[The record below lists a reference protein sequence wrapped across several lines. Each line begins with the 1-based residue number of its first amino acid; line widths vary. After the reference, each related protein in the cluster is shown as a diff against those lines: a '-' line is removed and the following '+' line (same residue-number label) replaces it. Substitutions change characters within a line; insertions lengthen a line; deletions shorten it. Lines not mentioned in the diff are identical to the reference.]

1 MVKPF
6 PADDPV
12 MISLKLR
19 LVTTRDYI
27 ARWKLALLYAFPIA
41 NSLWLGL
48 LRGPQKKSQD
58 QKPDHHGTI
67 SGRKAKNNPTNP
79 LTIGIEGPQRAKK
92 QSASAEA
99 MGKIVLGAIFRFFLA
114 YLKKKQYLC
123 SRKGFLKMKLKE
135 IKQAIGSLAE
145 VSGDDELDICH
156 LLTDSRQLGAEPGHT
171 LFFAIR
177 TAQNDGAKY
186 IPELREKGV
195 QAFVTGD
202 SIAALQALAAH
213 VREQFHGTVIG
224 ITGSNGKTVVKEWLY
239 QLLKDDYTVI
249 RSPKSYNSQIGVP
262 LSVWGLEPHL
272 TSPQGEEHPLLRRGT
287 GRGLLAIFEAG
298 ISQPG
303 EMERLEPMIRPT
315 IGVITYIG
323 HEHDENFSSLEQK
336 REEKMKLFVHS
347 EQIIED
353 PTHQNVRTCAAV
365 MRALGYD
372 EEVIAE
378 RILHQTHETVLKV
391 NLSAL
396 VDNVR
401 YFRSLLKPETKLTCM
416 VKAFAYGAGS
426 VEVSRALQKA
436 NDSFVH
442 RTSSNGTL
450 VDYLAVAVAD
460 EGVEL
465 RKAGITLPIIIMD
478 PEVAAMDL
486 ILENNLEP
494 NVYSH
499 QSLKTVIAAAEAKG
513 LENVP
518 IHIKIDSGMHRL
530 GFYKEDIPWLIGK
543 LQQTKAVRVASVFS
557 HLAGSD
563 EAQFDD
569 FTLQQIRYFDDCAE
583 ELKNGLSDVA
593 GLSAERSILKH
604 ILNSAGIER
613 FTDYQFDM
621 CRLGIGL
628 YGFSFAGAR
637 LRNVCSL
644 ETTILSVKTVQAG
657 ETIGYGRHT
666 KLDEDRVIA
675 VIPIGYA
682 DGFDRRFSNY
692 GGEVYIRGKRCP
704 VVGNVCMDQ
713 AMIDVTGTDARP
725 GDPVEIFG
733 EHVTLQELADKL
745 GTITYEI
752 LTSVS
757 RRVQRLYFY
766 E

>member
-1 MVKPF
+1 MKCSEIRKIIG
-6 PADDPV
+6 D
-12 MISLKLR
+12 R
-19 LVTTRDYI
+19 LTVVGNED
-27 ARWKLALLYAFPIA
+27 
-41 NSLWLGL
+41 
-48 LRGPQKKSQD
+48 
-58 QKPDHHGTI
+58 
-67 SGRKAKNNPTNP
+67 
-79 LTIGIEGPQRAKK
+79 
-92 QSASAEA
+92 
-99 MGKIVLGAIFRFFLA
+99 
-114 YLKKKQYLC
+114 
-123 SRKGFLKMKLKE
+123 
-135 IKQAIGSLAE
+135 
-145 VSGDDELDICH
+145 LDIRF
-156 LLTDSRQLGAEPGHT
+156 LLTDSRQLRNEPEST
-171 LFFAIR
+171 LFFAIK
-177 TAQNDGAKY
+177 TAKNDGAKY
-186 IPELREKGV
+186 IPELQAKGV
-195 QAFVTGD
+195 RAFVTGD
-202 SIAALQALAAH
+202 ALAALQDLAAY
-213 VREQFHGTVIG
+213 VRSQFNGTVIG

-262 LSVWGLEPHL
+262 LSVWQL
-272 TSPQGEEHPLLRRGT
+272 TTVANQPSA
-287 GRGLLAIFEAG
+287 LAIFEAG

-303 EMERLEPMIRPT
+303 EMEKLERIIRPT

-323 HEHDENFSSLEQK
+323 HEHDENFESLEQK
-336 REEKMKLFVHS
+336 RAEKMKLFVHS
-347 EQIIED
+347 KQVIED
-353 PTHQNVRTCAAV
+353 PSHQNVRTCAAV

-372 EEVIAE
+372 EETIAS
-378 RILHQTHETVLKV
+378 RILQQTHETVLEV

-401 YFRSLLKPETKLTCM
+401 YFKNLLKPDTKLTCM

-426 VEVSRALQKA
+426 VEVSKALQ
-436 NDSFVH
+436 DS
-442 RTSSNGTL
+442 GL

-465 RKAGITLPIIIMD
+465 RRAGITLPIIIMD

-499 QSLKTVIAAAEAKG
+499 QSLKTVMAAAEAKG

-518 IHIKIDSGMHRL
+518 IHIKIDSGMHRF
-530 GFYKEDIPWLIGK
+530 GFYEEDIPWLVNK
-543 LQQTKAVRVASVFS
+543 LRGQKVVRVQSVFS

-563 EAQFDD
+563 EPQFDA
-569 FTLQQIRYFDDCAE
+569 FTLDQIRYFDSCAE
-583 ELKNGLSDVA
+583 ELKKGLSYP
-593 GLSAERSILKH
+593 IMKH
-604 ILNSAGIER
+604 ICNSAGIER
-613 FTDYQFDM
+613 FADYQFDM

-628 YGFSFAGAR
+628 YGFSFVGAK
-637 LRNVCSL
+637 LRNVCTL
-644 ETTILSVKTVQAG
+644 RTTILSVKTVKAG

-666 KLDEDRVIA
+666 KLNEDRVIA

-692 GGEVYIRGKRCP
+692 GGEVWVRGKRCP

-725 GDPVEIFG
+725 GDIAEVFG
-733 EHVTLQELADKL
+733 DKMPLQELADKL

>member
-1 MVKPF
+1 
-6 PADDPV
+6 
-12 MISLKLR
+12 MI
-19 LVTTRDYI
+19 
-27 ARWKLALLYAFPIA
+27 
-41 NSLWLGL
+41 
-48 LRGPQKKSQD
+48 
-58 QKPDHHGTI
+58 
-67 SGRKAKNNPTNP
+67 
-79 LTIGIEGPQRAKK
+79 
-92 QSASAEA
+92 
-99 MGKIVLGAIFRFFLA
+99 IFLHFLA
-114 YLKKKQYLC
+114 YVVKKQYLC
-123 SRKGFLKMKLKE
+123 SRKGFLNMLLSE
-135 IKQAIGSLAE
+135 IKQVIGSIAT
-145 VSGDDELDICH
+145 VTGDDNLEIKH
-156 LLTDSRQLGAEPGHT
+156 LLTDSRQLGAEPEKT
-171 LFFAIR
+171 LFFALK
-177 TAQNDGAKY
+177 TAKNDGANF
-186 IPELREKGV
+186 IPELQAKGV

-202 SIAALQALAAH
+202 ALSALQTLAAY
-213 VREQFHGTVIG
+213 VRSQFTGTVIG

-262 LSVWGLEPHL
+262 LSVWQLSQKPIAN
-272 TSPQGEEHPLLRRGT
+272 SQKPI
-287 GRGLLAIFEAG
+287 AIFEAG
-298 ISQPG
+298 ISMPG
-303 EMERLEPMIRPT
+303 EMEKLERIIRPT

-323 HEHDENFSSLEQK
+323 QEHDENFASLEQK

-347 EQIIED
+347 TTVIED

-372 EEVIAE
+372 EETIAS
-378 RILHQTHETVLKV
+378 RILQQTHETVLKV

-401 YFRSLLKPETKLTCM
+401 YFRSKLKPTTKLTCM

-426 VEVSRALQKA
+426 VEVSKALQA
-436 NDSFVH
+436 S
-442 RTSSNGTL
+442 GL

-465 RKAGITLPIIIMD
+465 RRAGITLPIIIMD
-478 PEVAAMDL
+478 PEVASMDL

-499 QSLKTVIAAAEAKG
+499 QSLKTVIAAAETKG

-530 GFYKEDIPWLIGK
+530 GFYKEDMPWLIDR
-543 LQQTKAVRVASVFS
+543 LTHQKAVRVASVFS

-569 FTLQQIRYFDDCAE
+569 FTLSQIKYFDRCAE
-583 ELKNGLSDVA
+583 ELKSGLDYP
-593 GLSAERSILKH
+593 IIKH
-604 ILNSAGIER
+604 ICNSAGIER
-613 FTDYQFDM
+613 FSDFQFDM

-628 YGFSFAGAR
+628 YGFSFAGAK
-637 LRNVCSL
+637 LRNVCTL
-644 ETTILSVKTVQAG
+644 ETTILSVKTVKAG

-666 KLDEDRVIA
+666 TLNEDRVIA

-692 GGEVYIRGKRCP
+692 GGEVWVRGKRCP

-713 AMIDVTGTDARP
+713 AMIDVTGADARP
-725 GDPVEIFG
+725 GDIAEVFG
-733 EHVTLQELADKL
+733 EHMPLTELADKL

-757 RRVQRLYFY
+757 RRVQRIYFY

>member
-1 MVKPF
+1 
-6 PADDPV
+6 
-12 MISLKLR
+12 
-19 LVTTRDYI
+19 
-27 ARWKLALLYAFPIA
+27 
-41 NSLWLGL
+41 
-48 LRGPQKKSQD
+48 
-58 QKPDHHGTI
+58 
-67 SGRKAKNNPTNP
+67 
-79 LTIGIEGPQRAKK
+79 
-92 QSASAEA
+92 
-99 MGKIVLGAIFRFFLA
+99 
-114 YLKKKQYLC
+114 
-123 SRKGFLKMKLKE
+123 MKLSE
-135 IKQAIGSLAE
+135 IKQVIGSIAT
-145 VSGDDELDICH
+145 VTGDDELEIQY
-156 LLTDSRQLGAEPGHT
+156 LLTDSRQLGAEPEKT
-171 LFFAIR
+171 LFFAIK
-177 TAQNDGAKY
+177 TAKNDGANY
-186 IPELREKGV
+186 IPELEAKGV
-195 QAFVTGD
+195 KAFVTGN
-202 SIAALQALAAH
+202 ALEALQSLAAY
-213 VREQFHGTVIG
+213 VRSQFKGTVIG

-262 LSVWGLEPHL
+262 LSVWQLSTINCQLSIKQPI
-272 TSPQGEEHPLLRRGT
+272 
-287 GRGLLAIFEAG
+287 AIFEAG
-298 ISQPG
+298 ISEPG
-303 EMERLEPMIRPT
+303 EMEKLERIIRPT

-323 HEHDENFSSLEQK
+323 HEHDENFASLEQK
-336 REEKMKLFVHS
+336 RAEKMKLFVHS
-347 EQIIED
+347 EQVIED

-372 EEVIAE
+372 EETIAA
-378 RILHQTHETVLKV
+378 RILQQTHETVLKV

-401 YFRSLLKPETKLTCM
+401 YFRSKLKPTTKLTCM

-426 VEVSRALQKA
+426 VEVSKALQA
-436 NDSFVH
+436 S
-442 RTSSNGTL
+442 GL

-465 RKAGITLPIIIMD
+465 RRAGITLPIIIMD

-499 QSLKTVIAAAEAKG
+499 QSLKTIIAAAQAKG
-513 LENVP
+513 LEYVP

-530 GFYKEDIPWLIGK
+530 GFYKEDMPWLIDR
-543 LQQTKAVRVASVFS
+543 LTHQKAVRVASVFS

-563 EAQFDD
+563 EAQFDA
-569 FTLQQIRYFDDCAE
+569 FTLEQIKYFDSCAE
-583 ELKNGLSDVA
+583 ELKA
-593 GLSAERSILKH
+593 GLDYPIIKH
-604 ILNSAGIER
+604 ICNSAGIER
-613 FTDYQFDM
+613 FSDFQFDM

-637 LRNVCSL
+637 LRNVCTL
-644 ETTILSVKTVQAG
+644 ETTILSVKTVKAG

-666 KLDEDRVIA
+666 TLNEDRTIA

-692 GGEVYIRGKRCP
+692 GGEVWVRGKRCP

-713 AMIDVTGTDARP
+713 AMVDVTGADARP
-725 GDPVEIFG
+725 GDIVEVFG
-733 EHVTLQELADKL
+733 EHMPLQELADKL

-757 RRVQRLYFY
+757 RRVQRIYFY

>member
-1 MVKPF
+1 MCKICSTF
-6 PADDPV
+6 A
-12 MISLKLR
+12 
-19 LVTTRDYI
+19 
-27 ARWKLALLYAFPIA
+27 A
-41 NSLWLGL
+41 
-48 LRGPQKKSQD
+48 
-58 QKPDHHGTI
+58 
-67 SGRKAKNNPTNP
+67 AK
-79 LTIGIEGPQRAKK
+79 
-92 QSASAEA
+92 
-99 MGKIVLGAIFRFFLA
+99 VLED
-114 YLKKKQYLC
+114 
-123 SRKGFLKMKLKE
+123 MKLSL
-135 IKQAIGSLAE
+135 IKQVIGSIATVE
-145 VSGDDELDICH
+145 GDDAIEIRH
-156 LLTDSRQLGAEPGHT
+156 LLTDSRQLTVTGDGLPVMGETAHT
-171 LFFAIR
+171 LFFAIK
-177 TAQNDGAKY
+177 TDKNDGARY
-186 IPELREKGV
+186 IPELKAKGV

-202 SIAALQALAAH
+202 ALAALQALAAY
-213 VREQFHGTVIG
+213 VRSQFSGIVIG

-239 QLLKDDYTVI
+239 QLLKEDYEIV

-262 LSVWGLEPHL
+262 LSVWQLTGYGL
-272 TSPQGEEHPLLRRGT
+272 QVT
-287 GRGLLAIFEAG
+287 GNGKPALAIFEAG

-303 EMERLEPMIRPT
+303 EMERLERIIRPT

-323 HEHDENFSSLEQK
+323 HEHDENFESLEQK
-336 REEKMKLFVHS
+336 RAEKMKLFVHS
-347 EQIIED
+347 QTVIED

-372 EEVIAE
+372 EETISS

-396 VDNVR
+396 VENVR
-401 YFRSLLKPETKLTCM
+401 YFRSLLKPTTKLTCM

-426 VEVSRALQKA
+426 VEVSKALQA
-436 NDSFVH
+436 SE
-442 RTSSNGTL
+442 L

-465 RKAGITLPIIIMD
+465 RRAGITLPIIIMD

-499 QSLKTVIAAAEAKG
+499 QSLKTVIAAVESKG
-513 LENVP
+513 LEHYP

-530 GFYKEDIPWLIGK
+530 GFYKEDIPWLIDR
-543 LQQTKAVRVASVFS
+543 LTHQKAVSVRSVFS

-563 EAQFDD
+563 EEQFDD
-569 FTLQQIRYFDDCAE
+569 FTLSQIKYFDSCAE
-583 ELKNGLSDVA
+583 ELKKGLKDE
-593 GLSAERSILKH
+593 GIIKH
-604 ILNSAGIER
+604 ICNSAGIER
-613 FTDYQFDM
+613 FTQFQFDM

-628 YGFSFAGAR
+628 YGFSFNGAQ

-644 ETTILSVKTVQAG
+644 ETTILSVKTVKAG

-666 KLDEDRVIA
+666 RLTEDRVIA

-692 GGEVYIRGKRCP
+692 GGEVYVRGKRCP

-713 AMIDVTGTDARP
+713 AMVDVTGTDARP
-725 GDPVEIFG
+725 GDVAEVFG
-733 EHVTLQELADKL
+733 EHMPLQELADKL

-757 RRVQRLYFY
+757 RRVQRIYFY

>member
-1 MVKPF
+1 M
-6 PADDPV
+6 
-12 MISLKLR
+12 
-19 LVTTRDYI
+19 
-27 ARWKLALLYAFPIA
+27 
-41 NSLWLGL
+41 
-48 LRGPQKKSQD
+48 
-58 QKPDHHGTI
+58 
-67 SGRKAKNNPTNP
+67 
-79 LTIGIEGPQRAKK
+79 
-92 QSASAEA
+92 
-99 MGKIVLGAIFRFFLA
+99 
-114 YLKKKQYLC
+114 
-123 SRKGFLKMKLKE
+123 
-135 IKQAIGSLAE
+135 
-145 VSGDDELDICH
+145 
-156 LLTDSRQLGAEPGHT
+156 
-171 LFFAIR
+171 
-177 TAQNDGAKY
+177 
-186 IPELREKGV
+186 
-195 QAFVTGD
+195 
-202 SIAALQALAAH
+202 
-213 VREQFHGTVIG
+213 
-224 ITGSNGKTVVKEWLY
+224 
-239 QLLKDDYTVI
+239 
-249 RSPKSYNSQIGVP
+249 
-262 LSVWGLEPHL
+262 
-272 TSPQGEEHPLLRRGT
+272 
-287 GRGLLAIFEAG
+287 AIFEAG

-303 EMERLEPMIRPT
+303 EMEKLEPMIRPT

-347 EQIIED
+347 EQVIED

-378 RILHQTHETVLKV
+378 RILRQTHETVLKV

-426 VEVSRALQKA
+426 VEVSRALQK
-436 NDSFVH
+436 S
-442 RTSSNGTL
+442 GL

-530 GFYKEDIPWLIGK
+530 GFYKEDIPWLIDK
-543 LQQTKAVRVASVFS
+543 LRRTKAVRVASVFS

-569 FTLQQIRYFDDCAE
+569 FTLQQIRYFDECAE
-583 ELKNGLSDVA
+583 ELKEGVMSDECR
-593 GLSAERSILKH
+593 SAEVQESGVRILKH

-613 FTDYQFDM
+613 FTEYQFDM

-628 YGFSFAGAR
+628 YGFSFAGAH

-644 ETTILSVKTVQAG
+644 ETTILSVKTVKAG

>member
-1 MVKPF
+1 
-6 PADDPV
+6 
-12 MISLKLR
+12 
-19 LVTTRDYI
+19 
-27 ARWKLALLYAFPIA
+27 
-41 NSLWLGL
+41 
-48 LRGPQKKSQD
+48 
-58 QKPDHHGTI
+58 
-67 SGRKAKNNPTNP
+67 
-79 LTIGIEGPQRAKK
+79 
-92 QSASAEA
+92 
-99 MGKIVLGAIFRFFLA
+99 
-114 YLKKKQYLC
+114 
-123 SRKGFLKMKLKE
+123 MKVSE
-135 IKQAIGSLAE
+135 IKSVIGDRLSVIGSE
-145 VSGDDELDICH
+145 DWEIRH
-156 LLTDSRQLGAEPGHT
+156 LLIDSRQLKADEAEHT
-171 LFFAIR
+171 MFFAIK
-177 TAQNDGAKY
+177 TDKNDGAKY
-186 IPELREKGV
+186 IPELEAKGV
-195 QAFVTGD
+195 KAFVTGD
-202 SIAALQALAAH
+202 AVQALQDLAAY
-213 VREQFHGTVIG
+213 VRSTFDGTVIG
-224 ITGSNGKTVVKEWLY
+224 ITGSNGKTVVKEWLSE
-239 QLLKDDYTVI
+239 LLKAEYTVI

-262 LSVWGLEPHL
+262 LSVWQLAVTGYGL
-272 TSPQGEEHPLLRRGT
+272 SVT
-287 GRGLLAIFEAG
+287 GKEKPMLCIFEAG

-303 EMERLEPMIRPT
+303 EMEKLERIIRPT

-323 HEHDENFSSLEQK
+323 HEHDENFASLDQK
-336 REEKMKLFVHS
+336 REEKMKLFAHAKTV
-347 EQIIED
+347 IED

-372 EEVIAE
+372 EETIAE
-378 RILHQTHETVLKV
+378 RILHQTHETVMEV

-401 YFRSLLKPETKLTCM
+401 YFRSLLQPTTKLTCM

-426 VEVSRALQKA
+426 VDVSKALQK
-436 NDSFVH
+436 S
-442 RTSSNGTL
+442 GL

-465 RKAGITLPIIIMD
+465 RRAGITLPIIIMD

-530 GFYKEDIPWLIGK
+530 GFYKEDMPWLLDK
-543 LQQTKAVRVASVFS
+543 LKGQKAVRVASVFS

-563 EAQFDD
+563 EPQFDD
-569 FTLQQIRYFDDCAE
+569 FTREQIAYFDACAE
-583 ELKNGLSDVA
+583 ELKA
-593 GLSAERSILKH
+593 GLSYPIIKH
-604 ILNSAGIER
+604 ICNSAGIER

-628 YGFSFAGAR
+628 YGFSFNGAR
-637 LRNVCSL
+637 LRNVCTL
-644 ETTILSVKTVQAG
+644 RTTILSVKTVKAG

-666 KLDEDRVIA
+666 TLAEDRTIA

-692 GGEVYIRGKRCP
+692 GGEVLIRGKRCP

-713 AMIDVTGTDARP
+713 AMIDVTEADARP
-725 GDPVEIFG
+725 GDTAEVFG
-733 EHVTLQELADKL
+733 DKMPLQELADKL

-757 RRVQRLYFY
+757 RRVQRVYFY

>member
-1 MVKPF
+1 M
-6 PADDPV
+6 
-12 MISLKLR
+12 
-19 LVTTRDYI
+19 
-27 ARWKLALLYAFPIA
+27 LL
-41 NSLWLGL
+41 S
-48 LRGPQKKSQD
+48 
-58 QKPDHHGTI
+58 
-67 SGRKAKNNPTNP
+67 
-79 LTIGIEGPQRAKK
+79 
-92 QSASAEA
+92 
-99 MGKIVLGAIFRFFLA
+99 
-114 YLKKKQYLC
+114 
-123 SRKGFLKMKLKE
+123 E
-135 IKQAIGSLAE
+135 IKQVIGSIAT
-145 VSGDDELDICH
+145 VTGDENLEIKH
-156 LLTDSRQLGAEPGHT
+156 LLTDSRQLGAEPEHT
-171 LFFAIR
+171 LFFALK
-177 TAQNDGAKY
+177 TAKNDGSNY
-186 IPELREKGV
+186 IPELQTKGV

-202 SIAALQALAAH
+202 ALSALQTLAAY
-213 VREQFHGTVIG
+213 VRSQFTGTVIG

-262 LSVWGLEPHL
+262 LSVWQLAD
-272 TSPQGEEHPLLRRGT
+272 SNAQ
-287 GRGLLAIFEAG
+287 LAIFEAG
-298 ISQPG
+298 ISMPG
-303 EMERLEPMIRPT
+303 EMEKLERIIRPT

-323 HEHDENFSSLEQK
+323 HEHDENFASLEQK

-347 EQIIED
+347 TTVIED

-372 EEVIAE
+372 EETISS
-378 RILHQTHETVLKV
+378 RILQQTHETVLKV

-401 YFRSLLKPETKLTCM
+401 YFRSKLQPTTKLTCM

-426 VEVSRALQKA
+426 VEVSKALQ
-436 NDSFVH
+436 
-442 RTSSNGTL
+442 TSGL

-465 RKAGITLPIIIMD
+465 RRAGITLPIIIMD
-478 PEVAAMDL
+478 PEVASMDL

-530 GFYKEDIPWLIGK
+530 GFYKEDMPWLIDR
-543 LQQTKAVRVASVFS
+543 LTHQKAVRVASVFS

-563 EAQFDD
+563 EEQFDD
-569 FTLQQIRYFDDCAE
+569 FTLRQIKYFDSCAE
-583 ELKNGLSDVA
+583 ELKA
-593 GLSAERSILKH
+593 GLDYPIIKH
-604 ILNSAGIER
+604 ICNSAGIER
-613 FTDYQFDM
+613 FSDFQFDM

-628 YGFSFAGAR
+628 YGFSFVGAQ
-637 LRNVCSL
+637 LRNVCTL
-644 ETTILSVKTVQAG
+644 ETTILSVKTVKAG

-666 KLDEDRVIA
+666 TLNEDRVIA

-682 DGFDRRFSNY
+682 DGYDRRFSNY
-692 GGEVYIRGKRCP
+692 GGEVWVRGKRCP

-713 AMIDVTGTDARP
+713 AMIDVSGADARP
-725 GDPVEIFG
+725 GDIAEVFG
-733 EHVTLQELADKL
+733 EHMPLQELADKL

-757 RRVQRLYFY
+757 RRVQRIYFY